1 MSGDNSVRR
10 FRTWKFSHTLYT
22 SILPEARSGLH
33 PTSTNDPFVLIKSL
47 FDNLFKQGP
56 EPVIYIHLRVSR
68 AAYDL
73 CVACG
78 KNGAALPDLPFA
90 GFIQAR
96 SLVGLS
102 CLQPW
107 LDALWT
113 PVGSKLRCDPQYK
126 DEFLEP
132 DHAAFVYFLVLGEP
146 ALGTGGRKRR
156 NPKATPIAAPPP
168 TPDQFF
174 LSLLAVNH
182 GIRKLLAA
190 DTIQF
195 FATIQFSAPFS
206 HAISIESDLDLAREA
221 CACLHWIQFP
231 GRVSYAALPET
242 ARLRLHGLLGLGS
255 NATFDRCALDQL
267 MSLAPGQHGPA
278 ALPAS
283 AGAASAGAA
292 GTPAAPA
299 PPVRA
304 VPSAL
309 PALRSHG
316 SAPDGLA
323 RRSGYLCSRSPES
336 ARHRPLILLFA
347 QEESLHLSPCL
358 QPD

>member
-10 FRTWKFSHTLYT
+10 VRTWKFSHALYT

-33 PTSTNDPFVLIKSL
+33 PTSTIDPFVLIKSL

-78 KNGAALPDLPFA
+78 KNGAAALPDLPFT
-90 GFIQAR
+90 GFIQASSTVSQSILR
-96 SLVGLS
+96 
-102 CLQPW
+102 QW

-113 PVGSKLRCDPQYK
+113 PVGSKLREDPQYQ

-221 CACLHWIQFP
+221 CACLEWIKFP

-242 ARLRLHGLLGLGS
+242 ARRRLHGLLGLGS
-255 NATFDRCALDQL
+255 NATFDRCALDRL
-267 MSLAPGQHGPA
+267 MSLAPGRHSPV
-278 ALPAS
+278 ALP
-283 AGAASAGAA
+283 ASAGAA

-304 VPSAL
+304 VPSGA
-309 PALRSHG
+309 A
-316 SAPDGLA
+316 LA
-323 RRSGYLCSRSPES
+323 RQR
-336 ARHRPLILLFA
+336 ARRPRAPLR
-347 QEESLHLSPCL
+347 LSL
-358 QPD
+358 QPFARVGQTSATDPAPNPCRPRC